1 MSYVITENWHSR
13 KPMTPKQMAAEK
25 IGINKRVV
33 FPSKDEWKIE
43 PLTQTQPEN

>member
-13 KPMTPKQMAAEK
+13 KPMTPKQMGRK
-25 IGINKRVV
+25 DRDQQRVV